1 MAAVVKTAASQ
12 VFPAMNDADCER
24 PDSLEGWVAVKSN
37 IFEDAE
43 AFKLGFIVQW
53 NVIESKFAV
62 TCHNRTLQRRQKGKE
77 DKDKDVT
84 TTTTTSWAALLSVS
98 DLKLIHHQ
106 LTGVGDVL
114 ASCFPD
120 LSHLKAANIWD
131 VLASAS
137 TLDEQEVDV
146 CCRKLEKYFA
156 AAIDVCGTEIVLDT
170 LFCQDARD
178 VEDYFDN
185 MHEFKSKTL
194 HDHMSRVKGHL
205 RQLLQSHS
213 SADNMMVLLVIYQ
226 QEDQVYQDLVTVATT
241 FFQYLLQPFRDMR
254 ELACLYKMDILK
266 SLDLEDL
273 GPKRIEALEKE
284 AQEWKTKAKDAESS
298 IQDLTVTY
306 FAQTSKS
313 LQGMV
318 KQMEEDKC
326 RFGVSAWAS
335 AAPRLENLHLLLA
348 KEGLQHMRATE
359 MCLSRKKEA
368 IRKELASLCASL
380 QQQAAEGSPASHG
393 DQQQVAEGS
402 PASHGDQQQTAE
414 GSPASHGDQQQVAE
428 GSPASHGD
436 QQQTA
441 EGSPASHGDQQQV
454 AEGSPASH
462 GDQQQAAE
470 GSPASHGDQQQT
482 AEGSPASHGD
492 QQQVAE
498 GSPAS
503 HGDQQQTAEGSPASH
518 GDQQQTAVDK
528 LELLFYET
536 QLEVYN
542 TKFEILKKEEQ
553 LLVAQRDTLRRQIR
567 ELKEEVVYYDVCE
580 DPEELQSMIPQQ
592 TEPPAVAQLRRRVQT
607 LETKRGHT
615 CARRAYLR
623 NKKEQCVDAHEQKQ
637 RAANTTSVLFTRHHH
652 VHMKREKRK
661 EEEQRRKQFVD
672 QEREKTLS
680 RLKSFREKRAGQ
692 HVLKTPQSRTSRPS
706 QPLSIISPGP
716 PPSSRPPVQTQ
727 PRHIPPAPGHTCT
740 LPAFVPPPPPPP
752 PPPPVSTS
760 CEDTPMALR
769 DTPPPPPPPPP
780 AKRTLTQNIGSMDEV
795 LASLQRGQ
803 IQLRKTK
810 TSMKSPADPRT
821 SLMSS
826 IRQGV
831 TLKKMIPAGCK
842 VLTSNTDNE
851 LERSIKAAMLRM
863 KKVSADSDQEDEHT
877 HSEDWDS

>member
-1 MAAVVKTAASQ
+1 MRWPVNAACVRAMAAEVKKTSASQ
-12 VFPAMNDADCER
+12 VMNEADCER
-24 PDSLEGWVAVKSN
+24 ADSLEGWVAVKSN

-77 DKDKDVT
+77 EEEEDKDVP
-84 TTTTTSWAALLSVS
+84 TTTSWAALLSVS

-170 LFCQDARD
+170 LFSHDARD

-194 HDHMSRVKGHL
+194 HDEMSRVKGHL

-226 QEDQVYQDLVTVATT
+226 QEDQIYQDLVTVATT

-284 AQEWKTKAKDAESS
+284 AEEWKTKAKDAESS

-335 AAPRLENLHLLLA
+335 ASPRLENLHLLLA

-380 QQQAAEGSPASHG
+380 QQQTAEGSPAC
-393 DQQQVAEGS
+393 
-402 PASHGDQQQTAE
+402 HGDQQQTAE
-414 GSPASHGDQQQVAE
+414 GSPAC
-428 GSPASHGD
+428 
-436 QQQTA
+436 
-441 EGSPASHGDQQQV
+441 
-454 AEGSPASH
+454 H
-462 GDQQQAAE
+462 GDQQQA
-470 GSPASHGDQQQT
+470 
-482 AEGSPASHGD
+482 
-492 QQQVAE
+492 
-498 GSPAS
+498 
-503 HGDQQQTAEGSPASH
+503 
-518 GDQQQTAVDK
+518 AVDK

-553 LLVAQRDTLRRQIR
+553 LLVAQRDTLRRQMR

-580 DPEELQSMIPQQ
+580 DPEELQSMVPQQ
-592 TEPPAVAQLRRRVQT
+592 TEPPAVAQLRRRLQT

-623 NKKEQCVDAHEQKQ
+623 NKKEQCVDAREQKQ
-637 RAANTTSVLFTRHHH
+637 RAAKNTSVLFTRHHQ

-680 RLKSFREKRAGQ
+680 RLRSFREKRAGQ
-692 HVLKTPQSRTSRPS
+692 HVLKTPQSRTSCPS
-706 QPLSIISPGP
+706 QPLSIISTGP
-716 PPSSRPPVQTQ
+716 PPSSSPSVQTQ

-752 PPPPVSTS
+752 PPPFPPVSTS
-760 CEDTPMALR
+760 CEDTPMALSDR
-769 DTPPPPPPPPP
+769 DTPPP

-810 TSMKSPADPRT
+810 TSMKPPADPRT
-821 SLMSS
+821 SLMSA

-831 TLKKMIPAGCK
+831 PLKKMIPAGCK
-842 VLTSNTDNE
+842 VLTSNTHNE

-877 HSEDWDS
+877 HSGDWDS